1 MAQLVQYSTFPL
13 QVLRRSVVCIYWN
26 VISHY
31 WNRIGQFTVGLV
43 TCIRILFAKNCLR
56 ENTPER
62 TRDVVLIFE
71 RPANERP
78 SGPWF

>member
-1 MAQLVQYSTFPL
+1 VQAGAAPAKCLFLADGVP
-13 QVLRRSVVCIYWN
+13 VDE
-26 VISHY
+26 VI
-31 WNRIGQFTVGLV
+31 Q
-43 TCIRILFAKNCLR
+43 ALR

-71 RPANERP
+71 RPADERP